1 MEITGENMKTRIR
14 GFIRRCEGGFDVTF
28 TAMSY
33 IMILFLLLVMVFEFG
48 RLAYVS
54 SVSYNAARA
63 AAQEAVK
70 EIDIEKFVDSQEFF
84 LTDES
89 LVTAAET
96 YRLMTDGVIPP
107 IGTGRPIVTR
117 HSLRNG
123 QNFIRVEVSTL
134 VSMPMLESLS
144 LAAIPPVMLTVEAIA
159 EPAYG
164 IDEETQ

>member
-1 MEITGENMKTRIR
+1 MKTRIR

-70 EIDIEKFVDSQEFF
+70 EIDIERFVESQEFF
-84 LTDES
+84 LTDQS

-107 IGTGRPIVTR
+107 PIGTGRPIVTR
-117 HSLRNG
+117 HNLHNG
-123 QNFIRVEVSTL
+123 QKFIRVEVSTL